1 MNAKFLVLP
10 LAALA
15 AVAMAG
21 AAYGQIFP
29 YYDPYY
35 PPTSGIRDTNNT
47 LSVTGTATEKVEPDR
62 VMAIFAVETMDETA
76 GDALR
81 ANSETMNAVLDALEE
96 AGVSENETQTAYF
109 SIYPNYNY
117 TEFGTPVP
125 SGYVATN
132 SIVVESSNLSNVS
145 DWIDAAVG
153 AGANRVDS
161 LSFMVSE
168 ERLSEVRADLTQEA
182 VDNARSKA
190 DALAQ
195 ALDVE
200 ITGVKA
206 ASLSDFSP
214 PISPFSLSFAEGVT
228 ESIATP
234 IIPGEQTVTATVEV
248 IYKIG

>member
-1 MNAKFLVLP
+1 
-10 LAALA
+10 
-15 AVAMAG
+15 
-21 AAYGQIFP
+21 
-29 YYDPYY
+29 
-35 PPTSGIRDTNNT
+35 
-47 LSVTGTATEKVEPDR
+47 
-62 VMAIFAVETMDETA
+62 
-76 GDALR
+76 
-81 ANSETMNAVLDALEE
+81 
-96 AGVSENETQTAYF
+96 
-109 SIYPNYNY
+109 
-117 TEFGTPVP
+117 
-125 SGYVATN
+125 
-132 SIVVESSNLSNVS
+132 VS

-168 ERLSEVRADLTQEA
+168 ERLGEVRADLTQEA